1 MKPTTATVNV
11 ARWSARHPWR
21 AIGLWAAVV
30 MAALALTA
38 TVPTQMSSFS
48 DSGVGE
54 SGRAAEMIDEAGLS
68 ADPQESVLITARSGA
83 LDKAAATAA
92 ADDVGTALGRLES
105 VKEVAEPVWSPDRDA
120 LLVPVSLR
128 GTPDDASDQ
137 VEELLDA
144 TASTQRD
151 HRDVSIRQVGEASL
165 DAGINERVGADLAE
179 GEALSLP
186 ITFGILLVAF
196 GALIAAGIP
205 VLLAISS
212 IITALALYAPISYL
226 VPDEGTVSSVVLL
239 MGMAVGVDYSLF
251 YLRREREERQR
262 GHSTIDAIEIAART
276 SGHAVVVSGAAV
288 VLAMSG
294 LFLMGE
300 ATFAGLAIGS
310 ILVVS
315 LAVLGSLTVLP
326 ALLAKLGRWVD
337 RPRVPL
343 LWRLNRRIGSGGIS
357 GRLLAPVLARPRT
370 SAVVTGAVLV
380 AVALPAFSMKSQDG
394 TIDTLPQEI
403 PAVQAYQDVQQSF
416 PSEHPSVDVVVRG
429 PVDGTAGADAKAS
442 LEQVADASGLQTA
455 GPVQVGDDGR
465 TAAVTLVAPHA
476 EGDPRNDDA
485 VERLRDT
492 LVPRASADL
501 TGAAWAVGGPVAA
514 TMDVNDQPNRL
525 PWVIA
530 FVLVLTLIVMGWTF
544 RSLVIAA
551 LTTVLNLLSVG
562 TAFGVMV
569 LVFQNSWADGLLD
582 YTSQGF
588 IVGWV
593 PIFCF
598 VVLVGLSMDYHVFVL
613 SRVREAVAS
622 GMPFADAVRTGIRD
636 TAGAVTSAAAVMV
649 SVFAVFAMLS
659 MVEMKQM
666 GIGLSVAILVDATLI
681 RLVLLPALLLL
692 LERPLAKAW
701 APREAAS
708 RQLQPQYV

>member
-21 AIGLWAAVV
+21 AIGLWTVIV

-38 TVPTQMSSFS
+38 TVPTQTSSFS
-48 DSGVGE
+48 DYRVGE
-54 SGRAAEMIDEAGLS
+54 SGRAAELIENAGLA
-68 ADPQESVLITARSGA
+68 ADPQESVLITARSGR
-83 LDKAAATAA
+83 LDEAAATAA
-92 ADDVGTALGRLES
+92 ATDVSAALGRLGP
-105 VKEVAEPVWSPDRDA
+105 VKDVADPVWSPDRDA
-120 LLVPVSLR
+120 LLVPVSMR
-128 GTPDDASDQ
+128 GTPDDVSEH
-137 VEELLDA
+137 VERLIDA
-144 TASTQRD
+144 TAATQRD
-151 HRDVSIRQVGEASL
+151 HRGVTIRQAGEASL
-165 DAGINERVGADLAE
+165 DAGINEQVGSDLAK
-179 GEALSLP
+179 GETLSLP
-186 ITFGILLVAF
+186 ITFAILLVGF

-205 VLLAISS
+205 VLLAFSS
-212 IITALALYAPISYL
+212 VMIALGIYGPISHL

-276 SGHAVVVSGAAV
+276 SGHAVIVSGAAV

-315 LAVLGSLTVLP
+315 IAVLGSVTVLP

-370 SAVVTGAVLV
+370 AAIVTGVVLV
-380 AVALPAFSMKSQDG
+380 GVTLPAFAMKTADG
-394 TIDTLPQEI
+394 TLDTLPQQI
-403 PAVQAYQDVQQSF
+403 PAVQAYQDVQRSF
-416 PSEHPSVDVVVRG
+416 PSEHPPIDIVVHASS
-429 PVDGTAGADAKAS
+429 DADARAS
-442 LEQVADASGLQTA
+442 LDEVAAASGLETS
-455 GPVQVGDDGR
+455 GPLQVGDDGR
-465 TAAVTLVAPHA
+465 TAVLSLVTAHA
-476 EGDPRNDDA
+476 EGDARNDA
-485 VERLRDT
+485 TVERLRDT
-492 LVPRASADL
+492 VVPRAASDR
-501 TGAAWAVGGPVAA
+501 TGATWAVGGPVAE
-514 TMDVNDQPNRL
+514 TIDVNAQPNRL

-530 FVLVLTLIVMGWTF
+530 FVLVLTLVVMGWTF
-544 RSLVIAA
+544 RSVVIAA

-569 LVFQNSWADGLLD
+569 LVFQNSWADDLLD

-588 IVGWV
+588 IVEWV
-593 PIFCF
+593 PVFCF

-613 SRVREAVAS
+613 SRVREAVTA
-622 GMPFADAVRTGIRD
+622 GVPFPEAVRSGIRD
-636 TAGAVTSAAAVMV
+636 TAGVVTSAAAVMV

-666 GIGLSVAILVDATLI
+666 GVGLSVAILVDATLI

-692 LERPLAKAW
+692 LERPLTRAW
-701 APREAAS
+701 APRPVRS
-708 RQLQPQYV
+708 RVREPQLV